1 MADQQEFFLNELE
14 AYQDEEERNDDV
26 TLVGFKI

>member
-1 MADQQEFFLNELE
+1 MEDQKEFFLNELYT
-14 AYQDEEERNDDV
+14 YQDEEETNDDV

>member
-1 MADQQEFFLNELE
+1 MADQQEVFLYTLDEYQGNEE
-14 AYQDEEERNDDV
+14 TNDDV